1 MEKMKIPTNF
11 IKELSAEAKEKLK
24 KMMKED
30 ESSRVRMRA
39 HSILLSNR
47 EYSIDEIANIYE
59 VDRDTVSIWLNNWEE
74 IGYEALKDLP
84 KSGRPPILNAKEE
97 EKVIELVK
105 QEPRSIKR
113 IISTIKKKQ
122 IKK

>member
-1 MEKMKIPTNF
+1 MKIPTNF
-11 IKELSAEAKEKLK
+11 IKELKEEEKEKLK

-30 ESSRVRMRA
+30 GSSRVRMRA
-39 HSILLSNR
+39 HSIILSNR
-47 EYSIDEIANIYE
+47 GYSIDEIANIYE

-113 IISTIKKKQ
+113 IISTIKKNK
-122 IKK
+122 